1 MQKPFLKTVFSLVA
15 VLVACFFLLPAA
27 AQKASYPKPQDNL
40 TIAEPLV
47 RELLPLM
54 TTDPRGKLSKQD
66 YLRFMETEFN
76 RLDTDKSGQL
86 DVATLTRNAPR
97 SVAFVGK

>member
-1 MQKPFLKTVFSLVA
+1 MQKPLKTAFSLVV

-27 AQKASYPKPQDNL
+27 AQKASYSKPHDNL

-54 TTDPRGKLSKQD
+54 TTDPHGKLSKQD
-66 YLRFMETEFN
+66 YMRFMEAEFN
-76 RLDTDKSGQL
+76 HLDTGKSGQL
-86 DVATLTRNAPR
+86 DVAALTRNAPS